1 MESLS
6 LLTRLS
12 ILKIYSHKHGTKVP
26 KKKRSTS
33 LWTFLMPRN
42 YSSILSTSRSTN
54 NNCTI
59 TATNL
64 SRVLSLKLMDGDSD
78 PPKMDSSY

>member
-1 MESLS
+1 ME
-6 LLTRLS
+6 
-12 ILKIYSHKHGTKVP
+12 LKYQ
-26 KKKRSTS
+26 KRKEVQA
-33 LWTFLMPRN
+33 FGYILMPRN

-64 SRVLSLKLMDGDSD
+64 SRVLSLKPMDGDSD
-78 PPKMDSSY
+78 PPKMDSSYQVTHAQTMF